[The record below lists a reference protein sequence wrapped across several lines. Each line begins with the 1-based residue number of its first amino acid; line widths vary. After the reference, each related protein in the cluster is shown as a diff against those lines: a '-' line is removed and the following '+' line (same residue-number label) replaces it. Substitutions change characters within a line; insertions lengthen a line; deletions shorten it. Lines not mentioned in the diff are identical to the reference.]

1 MSPQLFAD
9 QLKRGAWGI
18 TAAVPH
24 QARVYRAYG
33 IGRIFLANELVDP
46 VALRWLAGEMSAD
59 PEFRFICY
67 VDSVRGVEL
76 MEEALSA
83 AGATRPVDV
92 VVELGAG
99 EGARTGSRTEA
110 DCAAVA
116 DAVAA
121 AGSLR
126 LVGMAGYEGE
136 VPDADPE
143 RVRAWL
149 RRLVALAATFDAEK
163 RFTGA
168 EEIVIS
174 AGGSAWF
181 DAVADVF
188 AEVPELSSPVLKL
201 LRSGAYVSHDDGH
214 YKHLTPFNRVPEE
227 GALEPAFRLWAQVV
241 ALTGEQAFLNA
252 GKRDAAYDLDL
263 PEAQVVRSARTP
275 VCPAT
280 GITVTGLSDQHTWVR
295 TEAGAELEVGV
306 LGRHGPLAPVHQLRQ
321 VAADPAG
328 GGGRPRSAT
337 TSARSSEQ
345 HPHVP
350 LSSRSRHP
358 LPSPAPERSPM
369 DLVLRDA
376 LVVDGTGEPSY
387 RADVAVDGGRIAEI
401 HPKGSPGPAPPP
413 PARSTPTASR
423 WPPASST
430 CTPTAIWRCCA
441 TRTTAQRRRR
451 ASPSKSSART
461 ACRTPRSTTVRSP
474 RSAAPSP
481 AGTATAPTSTST
493 GARSAAIWTGWTA
506 TSAARAS
513 PSTRPT

>member
-1 MSPQLFAD
+1 MAAERPTGHTAAPAPSAPGASPASPVPLVSGLADERVDHRFKALPPDAEGMTVGALAAERRNLFTGGFTTPVLALSAESVAHNLDLLETYAERHGLAFAPHGKTSMSPQLFAD

-33 IGRIFLANELVDP
+33 IGRIFLANELVDA
-46 VALRWLAGEMSAD
+46 VALRWLADEMTAD
-59 PEFRFICY
+59 PAFRFVCY

-99 EGARTGSRTEA
+99 EGARTGARTEA

-121 AGSLR
+121 AASLR
-126 LVGMAGYEGE
+126 LVGVAGYEGE

-149 RRLVALAATFDAEK
+149 RRLVALAAGFDAAG
-163 RFTGA
+163 RFAGA
-168 EEIVIS
+168 EEIVVS

-188 AEVPELSSPVLKL
+188 AEIPELGGPVLKL

-241 ALTGEQAFLNA
+241 SRPSGEQAFLNA

-263 PEAQVVRSARTP
+263 PEAQVIRSGRDGSVR
-275 VCPAT
+275 PAT
-280 GITVTGLSDQHTWVR
+280 GVTVTGLSDQHTWVR
-295 TEAGAELEVGV
+295 TEEGVELEVGDWV
-306 LGRHGPLAPVHQLRQ
+306 GMGLSHPCTSFDKWQLIPLVEA
-321 VAADPAG
+321 
-328 GGGRPRSAT
+328 
-337 TSARSSEQ
+337 
-345 HPHVP
+345 
-350 LSSRSRHP
+350 
-358 LPSPAPERSPM
+358 
-369 DLVLRDA
+369 
-376 LVVDGTGEPSY
+376 DGTV
-387 RADVAVDGGRIAEI
+387 ADYI
-401 HPKGSPGPAPPP
+401 
-413 PARSTPTASR
+413 
-423 WPPASST
+423 
-430 CTPTAIWRCCA
+430 
-441 TRTTAQRRRR
+441 RTFF
-451 ASPSKSSART
+451 
-461 ACRTPRSTTVRSP
+461 
-474 RSAAPSP
+474 
-481 AGTATAPTSTST
+481 
-493 GARSAAIWTGWTA
+493 
-506 TSAARAS
+506 
-513 PSTRPT
+513 